1 MCTADT
7 CPLTSSVL
15 FTHSFLDC
23 HHVIMIAINCH
34 QASFLRSK
42 PVQSPLR
49 GMWGRSVAERGPTF
63 SIINASPAQRG
74 PRRDLALL
82 RSIFPAGSLYV
93 QVYYLMK
100 PTGVSTPFLTSALG
114 FKTNVQC
121 IIGVFRGGECNGPGA
136 VPKICPAFAML

>member
-1 MCTADT
+1 MPKMEIWAGVRGAKKAVRSYPSKEYNSSPFASYSLRLDMCTADT

-15 FTHSFLDC
+15 ITHSFLDC

-63 SIINASPAQRG
+63 SIKTP
-74 PRRDLALL
+74 PRRRGAPGGILHCSGRFSPQGRCFTRCRFIGL
-82 RSIFPAGSLYV
+82 V
-93 QVYYLMK
+93 
-100 PTGVSTPFLTSALG
+100 FL
-114 FKTNVQC
+114 
-121 IIGVFRGGECNGPGA
+121 
-136 VPKICPAFAML
+136 